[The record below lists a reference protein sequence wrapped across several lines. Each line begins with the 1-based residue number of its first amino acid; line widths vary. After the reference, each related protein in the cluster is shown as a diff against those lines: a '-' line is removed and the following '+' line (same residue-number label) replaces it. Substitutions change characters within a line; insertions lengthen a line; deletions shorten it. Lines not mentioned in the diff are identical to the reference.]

1 MGKVI
6 GEQEEIWLSIVVPV
20 YNAESYLCRCVDSIL
35 AQTFKEFEL
44 ILVDDGSGDCS
55 GEICDEYAQKD
66 RRVKVIHMSSL
77 GNSIANRQ
85 GRVDF

>member
-44 ILVDDGSGDCS
+44 ILVDDGS
-55 GEICDEYAQKD
+55 
-66 RRVKVIHMSSL
+66 VIVP
-77 GNSIANRQ
+77 
-85 GRVDF
+85 GRYVTNMPKKTDV